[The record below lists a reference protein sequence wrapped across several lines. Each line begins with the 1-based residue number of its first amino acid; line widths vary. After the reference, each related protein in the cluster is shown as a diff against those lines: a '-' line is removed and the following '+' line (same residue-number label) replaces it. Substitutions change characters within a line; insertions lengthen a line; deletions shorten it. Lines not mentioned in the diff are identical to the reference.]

1 MGERDAWFRSPDWGP
16 AVERDF
22 RNRIARSRS
31 DSNRSQYIRIKA
43 LSLLKSP
50 ATRASGQALLREVI
64 DAYPAQRLQLVMA
77 LEDLGQ
83 SLEEDGDF
91 CAAEETYRT
100 CQFQARRGIGGYSH
114 RCAFMLARL
123 IVASGQR
130 SEYAEAEKLLEQA
143 VNYRH
148 GFFNSELFEFA
159 VLRARL
165 AREIGD
171 ETAAGHHARRA
182 LELARITEPQLPRH
196 PTVGLVNADPQ
207 ILMEMERLA
216 PE

>member
-1 MGERDAWFRSPDWGP
+1 MGERDAWFRSPDWDP
-16 AVERDF
+16 EAERDF

-31 DSNRSQYIRIKA
+31 DSKRSQYIRIKA
-43 LSLLKSP
+43 LALLKSP
-50 ATRASGQALLREVI
+50 TTRASGQALLREVI
-64 DAYPAQRLQLVMA
+64 DRYRAQRLQLVTA

-91 CAAEETYRT
+91 SAAEEAYRT
-100 CQFQARRGIGGYSH
+100 CQFQFRRQIGGYSH

-123 IVASGQR
+123 IVASRQR
-130 SEYAEAEKLLEQA
+130 SKYWEVETLLEQA

-165 AREIGD
+165 
-171 ETAAGHHARRA
+171 
-182 LELARITEPQLPRH
+182 
-196 PTVGLVNADPQ
+196 
-207 ILMEMERLA
+207 
-216 PE
+216 